1 MIKLIIT
8 GGTLDKHYNELNG
21 ELYFP
26 KTHLPAML
34 KQARCSVEVDAQQL
48 MLKDSLEMGEV
59 DRKLI
64 KQACVASAVKQIIIT
79 HGTDTMV
86 ETAKY
91 LATIEHDKTIVLV
104 GAMIPYTIKQSDAL
118 FNLGCAVTAVQLLPA
133 GIYIT
138 MNGKVFDW
146 DKVCKDKQ
154 LGEFKSVFDSNELP
168 RYNAP

>member
-26 KTHLPAML
+26 ETHLPAML
-34 KQARCSVEVDAQQL
+34 KQSRCTVGFDTQQL
-48 MLKDSLEMGEV
+48 MLKDSLEMTEA
-59 DRKLI
+59 DRELI
-64 KQACVASAVKQIIIT
+64 KQACVSTEIQHIIIT

-86 ETAKY
+86 DTAKY
-91 LATIEHDKTIVLV
+91 LVTIADDKTIVLV
-104 GAMIPYTIKQSDAL
+104 GAMIPYSITQSDAL
-118 FNLGCAVTAVQLLPA
+118 FNLGCAVTAVQLLPV

-146 DKVCKDKQ
+146 DKVSKDKQ
-154 LGEFKSVFDSNELP
+154 AGEFKYLDTC
-168 RYNAP
+168 

>member
-26 KTHLPAML
+26 ATHLPTML
-34 KQARCSVEVDAQQL
+34 KQARCSVELDMQQL
-48 MLKDSLEMGEV
+48 MLKDSLEMNEA
-59 DRKLI
+59 DRELI
-64 KQACVASAVKQIIIT
+64 KQACVASVIKQIIIT

-86 ETAKY
+86 DTARH
-91 LATIEHDKTIVLV
+91 LATIDHDKTIVLV
-104 GAMIPYTIKQSDAL
+104 GAMIPYTINHSGAL
-118 FNLGCAVTAVQLLPA
+118 FNLGCAVTAVQLLSA

-146 DKVCKDKQ
+146 DKVSKDKQ
-154 LGEFKSVFDSNELP
+154 AGEFKDAFDSNEYIAL
-168 RYNAP
+168 

>member
-8 GGTLDKHYNELNG
+8 GGTLDKHYNEFNG

-26 KTHLPAML
+26 ATHLPTML
-34 KQARCSVEVDAQQL
+34 RQARCSVEYDVQSL
-48 MLKDSLEMGEV
+48 MLKDSLEMNDA
-59 DRKLI
+59 DREQI
-64 KQACVASAVKQIIIT
+64 KQACVTSVIKQIIIT

-86 ETAKY
+86 DTAKY
-91 LATIEHDKTIVLV
+91 LAGVGDGKTIVLV
-104 GAMIPYTIKQSDAL
+104 GAMIPYTINQSDAL

-146 DKVCKDKQ
+146 DNVSKDKQ
-154 LGEFKSVFDSNELP
+154 AGEFKYAEGVAL
-168 RYNAP
+168 

>member
-8 GGTLDKHYNELNG
+8 GGTLDKHYNEFNG

-26 KTHLPAML
+26 ETHLPRMI
-34 KQARCSVEVDAQQL
+34 KQARCSVECDLQHL
-48 MLKDSLEMGEV
+48 MLKDSLEMNDA
-59 DRKLI
+59 DREQI
-64 KQACVASAVKQIIIT
+64 KQACVASVIKKIIIT

-86 ETAKY
+86 DTAKY
-91 LATIEHDKTIVLV
+91 LAGIEGDKTIVLV

-146 DKVCKDKQ
+146 DNVSKDKQ
-154 LGEFKSVFDSNELP
+154 AGEFKYTEGIAL
-168 RYNAP
+168 